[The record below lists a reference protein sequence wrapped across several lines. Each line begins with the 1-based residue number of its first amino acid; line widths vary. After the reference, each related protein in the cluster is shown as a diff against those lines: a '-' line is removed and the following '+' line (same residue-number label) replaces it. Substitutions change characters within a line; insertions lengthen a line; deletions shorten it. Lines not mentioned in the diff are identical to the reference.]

1 MILFPRRTGVPLKFS
16 VKNIEDV
23 LRAHNRRQAEAAKR
37 RSAEEK
43 AKAERAINRQIAAA
57 KPKSKPKPA
66 PKRDDR
72 FDGIH
77 EVMHGN
83 VRPGRV
89 HARHNTATRAV
100 FVR

>member
-1 MILFPRRTGVPLKFS
+1 MKFS